1 MKILHLSDLHF
12 NQTWLDW
19 ATHKATNYDLVCVSG
34 DLLDMFSRKGHFW
47 GVITVKKWT
56 ERFPTNL
63 ALCSG
68 NHDGSSPDRIPDTG
82 LLPMLQAEDRREAE
96 KLLLLE
102 RWMDALERPG
112 LITDNRTRLVET
124 ASGPVVVTTLPYN
137 FWGQAPP
144 KGLLKDGG
152 QLRKECNAPWI
163 VLHHE
168 PPSSELVGGFFGNR
182 GLSERIVSYSPDFV
196 LSGHIH
202 LQPYRGD
209 FAERLGRTWCFNP
222 GAPDE
227 IGTAAAAEPNH
238 IVIDTVESTA
248 TWHFTNA
255 TGVARQKRIIK
266 LRR

>member
-1 MKILHLSDLHF
+1 MKILHLSDLHLDR
-12 NQTWLDW
+12 QWLDW
-19 ATHKATNYDLVCVSG
+19 SLQEAKLHDLVCVSG

-47 GVITVKKWT
+47 GVLAIKKWADS
-56 ERFPTNL
+56 FPANL

-68 NHDGSSPDRIPDTG
+68 NHDGSSPERIPDTG

-102 RWMDALERPG
+102 RWMDALERPD

-124 ASGPVVVTTLPYN
+124 ASGPAVVTTLPYN
-137 FWGQAPP
+137 FSGEAAPRS
-144 KGLLKDGG
+144 LLKEGAR
-152 QLRKECNAPWI
+152 LRKESKAPWI

-182 GLSERIVSYSPDFV
+182 GLSERIESFGPDFV

-222 GAPDE
+222 GVPDE
-227 IGTAAAAEPNH
+227 IGAATAAEPNH
-238 IVIDTVESTA
+238 IVIDTAESTA

-255 TGVARQKRIIK
+255 AGVVRQKRTIN
-266 LRR
+266 LRQ